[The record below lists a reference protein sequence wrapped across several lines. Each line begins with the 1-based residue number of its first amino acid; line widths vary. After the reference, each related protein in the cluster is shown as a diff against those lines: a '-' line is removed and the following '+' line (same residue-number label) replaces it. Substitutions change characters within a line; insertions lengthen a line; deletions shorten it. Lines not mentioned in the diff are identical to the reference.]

1 MSVKRKK
8 TADTVARRKV
18 ATQRLDGRE
27 RALAF
32 GD

>member
-1 MSVKRKK
+1 MSVKRKR
-8 TADTVARRKV
+8 TADTVARKV